1 MAKVNLSQF
10 IRSDIAQMEKYIP
23 VPSLWD
29 ICEKYNQ
36 SEKDILKL
44 DQGEN
49 PFGYSQKVLKALS
62 KPNLFNYYPD
72 PEYKKLRKA
81 LAFYTG
87 LKMENIM
94 VGAGADELL
103 DLLLRLILNE
113 GDEII
118 NCPPTF
124 GMYPVL
130 IKLNKGIIVSVS
142 RNNDFS
148 LNIPSIVKKIN
159 KKTKAV
165 FVCSP
170 NNPTGNTAN
179 KNEVISLLK
188 TGKLIIVD
196 EAYFEFCNKTVAPLV
211 SQYKNLVVLR
221 TFSKWA
227 GLAGLRLGYAIMDLF
242 LVGELLKIKLPFNV
256 NLAAEVA
263 GIAAIDDLAVA
274 QKNVAKIRKE
284 RKRMYEELN
293 KILHITVYPSEA
305 NFLFMKVKNNFS
317 KLKNYLENRKIIVRW
332 YNSDL
337 TGDAIRLSI
346 GRPEQNKKVI
356 KAFEK
361 FYSKKNKLDG
371 IIFDVD
377 GVLVDVSKSYREV
390 IRRTAS
396 YFLNREVSMSDV
408 DKVKNQ
414 VGMNN
419 DWKATYKL
427 INNPTIPYEKVKSYF
442 QSLYLGDVNGSKLI
456 DNEELLIS
464 KKQLLKLKEKYKKLG
479 IVTGRPRKEAEYVIQ
494 KNKLEKIFD
503 CIIAMEDITDDKP
516 SPDSI
521 LAVIKKLN
529 LGQTVYIGDSL
540 SDVVAAK
547 SAGIPCLYIGN
558 QNIGTKR
565 FQSVLQVL
573 NYLL

>member
-1 MAKVNLSQF
+1 MKINLSQF
-10 IRSDIAQMEKYIP
+10 IRSDIAQMENYIP

-29 ICEKYNQ
+29 LCEKYNQ
-36 SEKDILKL
+36 PEKDILKL

-49 PFGYSQKVLKALS
+49 PFGYSQKVLKALN
-62 KPNLFNYYPD
+62 KANLFNYYPD
-72 PEYKKLRKA
+72 PEYKKLRRA
-81 LAFYTG
+81 LALYTG

-130 IKLNKGIIVSVS
+130 IKLNKGILISVP
-142 RNNDFS
+142 RNSDYS
-148 LNIPSIVKKIN
+148 LNISGILKKIN

-165 FVCSP
+165 FMCSP

-179 KNEVISLLK
+179 KNEITSLLK

-196 EAYFEFCNKTVAPLV
+196 EAYFEFCNKTVASLV

-227 GLAGLRLGYAIMDLF
+227 GLAGLRLGYVIMDPF
-242 LVGELLKIKLPFNV
+242 LVQELLKIKLPFNV
-256 NLAAEVA
+256 NLAAEAA
-263 GIAAIDDLAVA
+263 GIAAIDDVKFA
-274 QKNVAKIRKE
+274 QKIIQKIITE
-284 RKRMYEELN
+284 RERTYTKLC
-293 KILHITVYPSEA
+293 KIPYLTVYPSEG
-305 NFLFMKVKNNFS
+305 NFLFIKVKNNFS
-317 KLKNYLENRKIIVRW
+317 KLKNYLENKKIIVRW

-337 TGDAIRLSI
+337 TGNAIRLSI
-346 GRPEQNKKVI
+346 GKPEQNKKVI
-356 KAFEK
+356 KAFEE

-371 IIFDVD
+371 IIFDMD

-390 IRRTAS
+390 IRCAAS
-396 YFLNREVSMSDV
+396 YFLNREVSMSEV
-408 DKVKNQ
+408 DEIKSQ

-419 DWKATYKL
+419 DWNATYKL

-442 QSLYLGDVNGSKLI
+442 QSLYLGNANRKGLI
-456 DNEELLIS
+456 DNEKLLIP
-464 KKQLLKLKEKYKKLG
+464 KKQLLQLKEKYKKLG
-479 IVTGRPRKEAEYVIQ
+479 IATGRPRKEAEYVLR
-494 KNKLEKIFD
+494 KNKLKKIFD
-503 CIIAMEDITDDKP
+503 CIIAMEDITNDKP

-521 LAVIKKLN
+521 LAVIKKLS
-529 LGQTVYIGDSL
+529 LKQTFYIGDSS

-547 SAGIPCLYIGN
+547 SAGIPCLYIGS